1 MALGTVLGRVLG
13 MALGMVLGRVLCWVG
28 YCAGYGAGYGVG
40 YGAGHGVAYVLGR
53 GDYLEASRQAGVA
66 VGIGSG
72 RMKMN
77 VWRVGEITPTS
88 LRMAI

>member
-1 MALGTVLGRVLG
+1 MVLG